1 MSLPRKVLEKYI
13 KGGCTFIETGSR
25 WGDTL
30 IRAWE
35 TGGMYGAFGCE
46 VDSLMAAIAQL
57 HVADVSGKISV
68 EHAESTDWLRGFV
81 TREANAGSVVF
92 LDAHTETHS
101 PVLGELKVVN
111 TWKAKPYAI
120 LIDDIRCME
129 GWGVD
134 PMDLF
139 VTLQDMGYKVSY
151 EDGVEPN
158 DIMVGTLA

>member
-1 MSLPRKVLEKYI
+1 MSLPRRVLEKYI

-68 EHAESTDWLRGFV
+68 EHAESTAWLRGFV

-101 PVLGELKVVN
+101 PVISELNVIHS
-111 TWKAKPYAI
+111 WAAKPRAI
-120 LIDDIRCME
+120 LIDDIRCMA
-129 GWGVD
+129 GWDVD
-134 PMDLF
+134 YTVLYKM
-139 VTLQDMGYKVSY
+139 LQDMGYKVHY
-151 EDGVEPN
+151 EDGVRPE
-158 DIMVGTLA
+158 DVMVGTL